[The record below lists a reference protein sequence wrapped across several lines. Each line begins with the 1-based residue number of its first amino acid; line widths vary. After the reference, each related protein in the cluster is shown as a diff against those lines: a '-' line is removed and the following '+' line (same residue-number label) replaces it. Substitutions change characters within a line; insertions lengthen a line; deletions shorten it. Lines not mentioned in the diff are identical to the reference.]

1 MGAKRGG
8 LGKIRRVEGCP
19 RRVMGHCKRH
29 VVIPETENMKTK
41 ANSFNADDLVG
52 SVEAFV
58 SGAFV

>member
-1 MGAKRGG
+1 
-8 LGKIRRVEGCP
+8 
-19 RRVMGHCKRH
+19 MGHCKRH